1 MPGRQAEDSKLSA
14 LARLLLAIFFV
25 TWSSG
30 ARAAPDDG
38 VAGVWLTEEG
48 DARIEIAACGDRVC
62 GHIAWL
68 EEALDD
74 DGEEKL
80 DIHNPDES
88 LRSRPIVG
96 LPLLIGFKPDGPGQ
110 WKDGRI
116 YSPRNGKLYKCT
128 MRLDGPDILRVRGY
142 IGIPLFGQTEVWS
155 RVK

>member
-1 MPGRQAEDSKLSA
+1 MPGRQGEDSKLSA
-14 LARLLLAIFFV
+14 LARLLVAIFFV

-62 GHIAWL
+62 GHIVWL
-68 EEALDD
+68 EKPLDD
-74 DGEEKL
+74 DGKEKL

-88 LRSRPIVG
+88 LRARAIVG
-96 LPLLIGFKPDGPGQ
+96 MPLLIGFKPDGPGQ

-142 IGIPLFGQTEVWS
+142 IGIPLLGQTEVWR